1 MKLLWPEEYRL
12 HFSAFV
18 RPLLTIKQNFTEKKK
33 KLEQKGER
41 SQDIGKKRVLSS
53 PGPAVYL
60 SRGEIKR
67 RNSLPSSLLI
77 MP

>member
-1 MKLLWPEEYRL
+1 MKLLWPEEERL

-18 RPLLTIKQNFTEKKK
+18 RPLLTIKQNFKGKKK
-33 KLEQKGER
+33 KEQKVER
-41 SQDIGKKRVLSS
+41 SQDIGKERVLSS
-53 PGPAVYL
+53 LGPAVYL

>member
-1 MKLLWPEEYRL
+1 MKLLWPEEERL

-18 RPLLTIKQNFTEKKK
+18 RPLLTIKQNFKGKKK
-33 KLEQKGER
+33 KEQKEER
-41 SQDIGKKRVLSS
+41 SQDIGKERVLSS
-53 PGPAVYL
+53 LGPAVYL